1 MIVKICG
8 LTSEYEA
15 KTVSDAGADFA
26 GVVMFFEKSK
36 RNVSSDKAKQ
46 IISALNGK
54 IKSVAVMVSPTIE
67 QIHTAKMIGFDY
79 VQIHGELT
87 EEIIKL
93 TDLPIIKAFNVT
105 DLDKYDYFSSFDEI
119 VGFVMDA
126 NEYGSGKTFDWN
138 VIKGFDRRGKLFI
151 LAGGLNP
158 ENVAHAIECVK
169 PDGVDVS
176 SGVEYKNKPGKD
188 PEKIYAFVKNS
199 NGY

>member
-1 MIVKICG
+1 MLVKICG

-15 KTVSDAGADFA
+15 KIVCDAGADFA

-36 RNVSSDKAKQ
+36 RNVTPDKAKE
-46 IISALNGK
+46 IISALDTNV
-54 IKSVAVMVSPTIE
+54 KSVAVMVSPTAEHIK
-67 QIHTAKMIGFDY
+67 TAKDIGFDY

-87 EEIIKL
+87 EEIIKS

-176 SGVEYKNKPGKD
+176 SGVEYEDKPGKD
-188 PEKIYAFVKNS
+188 PSKIYDFVKNS
-199 NGY
+199 KN

>member
-1 MIVKICG
+1 MLVKICG

-15 KTVSDAGADFA
+15 KTVCDAGTDFA

-36 RNVSSDKAKQ
+36 RNVTPDKAKE
-46 IISALNGK
+46 IISALDTNV
-54 IKSVAVMVSPTIE
+54 KSVAVMVSPTAEHIK
-67 QIHTAKMIGFDY
+67 TAKDIGFDY

-87 EEIIKL
+87 EEIIKS

-119 VGFVMDA
+119 IGFVMDA

-176 SGVEYKNKPGKD
+176 SGVEYEDKPGKD
-188 PEKIYAFVKNS
+188 PSKIYFFVKNS
-199 NGY
+199 KN

>member
-1 MIVKICG
+1 MLVKICG

-15 KTVSDAGADFA
+15 KTVCDAGADFA

-36 RNVSSDKAKQ
+36 RNVTPDKAKE
-46 IISALNGK
+46 IISALDTNV
-54 IKSVAVMVSPTIE
+54 KSVAVMVSPTAEHIK
-67 QIHTAKMIGFDY
+67 TAKDIGFDY

-87 EEIIKL
+87 EEIIKS

-119 VGFVMDA
+119 IGFVMDA

-176 SGVEYKNKPGKD
+176 SGVEYEDKPGKD
-188 PEKIYAFVKNS
+188 PSKIYFFVKKSKN
-199 NGY
+199 